1 MNLNTLNPSGV
12 DAVIVDLDGTM
23 VDTMGDFNEALN
35 RMLRDLSLPP
45 IAADQVENMVG
56 KGSEH
61 LLRSVLKHVLAPV
74 EQAQAAIKIEA
85 LFPQA
90 WARYQ
95 HHYLEI
101 NGSHSAVYPGVVQG
115 LQALQGAGLPLACLT
130 NKPLAFAQP
139 LLQAKG
145 LGDFFTRV
153 FGGDSF
159 LRKKPDPLPLLEAC
173 KALGTA
179 PAHTLMVGDSQNDAQ
194 AARAAGCPVV
204 LMTYG
209 YNHGEP
215 VRGVDADG
223 FADTMTAVAA
233 GLTAQRQNQPRKEG

>member
-35 RMLRDLSLPP
+35 RMLRDLCLPP
-45 IAADQVENMVG
+45 IAADQAENMVG

-101 NGSHSAVYPGVVQG
+101 NGSYSAVYPRVVQG

-145 LGDFFTRV
+145 LDGFFARV

-159 LRKKPDPLPLLEAC
+159 ERKKPDPLPLVKTCE
-173 KALGTA
+173 ALGTA
-179 PAHTLMVGDSQNDAQ
+179 PTRTLMLGDSSNDAQ

-204 LMTYG
+204 LVTYG
-209 YNHGEP
+209 YNHGQP
-215 VRGVDADG
+215 VRHVDADG
-223 FADTMTAVAA
+223 YVDSLEQVGRWLA
-233 GLTAQRQNQPRKEG
+233 RR

>member
-35 RMLRDLSLPP
+35 RMLRDLSLPA
-45 IAADQVENMVG
+45 IAADQVESMVG

-74 EQAQAAIKIEA
+74 DQAQAAIKIEA

-130 NKPLAFAQP
+130 NKPLSFAQP

-145 LGDFFTRV
+145 LDGFFARV

-159 LRKKPDPLPLLEAC
+159 ERKKPGCTRVYRAHRCYLAAPL
-173 KALGTA
+173 
-179 PAHTLMVGDSQNDAQ
+179 
-194 AARAAGCPVV
+194 
-204 LMTYG
+204 
-209 YNHGEP
+209 
-215 VRGVDADG
+215 
-223 FADTMTAVAA
+223 
-233 GLTAQRQNQPRKEG
+233 